1 MHQNCWERKTARS
14 TASAERHGRNPVNV
28 TSAKM
33 QGRVAERKRE
43 KRGSVHSTKVPN
55 DFLRYHTVRF
65 LRADGLMANSGKTL
79 VYFRGRTRESDVGD
93 RSKPQLRHRARTN
106 TARRTRLITEL
117 HSARRITSGSTRHPL
132 QTAQLDDPMDNATIS
147 TSLSAARILN
157 YPILLSTPLDK
168 LCHGLIMRDSNS
180 SASNGYRDNL
190 VTQLTT

>member
-1 MHQNCWERKTARS
+1 MLQDCRESDGSSIARCSGKEKHQLNEGERRAHQNCWERKTARS

-55 DFLRYHTVRF
+55 DFLRYHTVSF
-65 LRADGLMANSGKTL
+65 LRADGLMADSGKTL

-93 RSKPQLRHRARTN
+93 RSNRARTN

-132 QTAQLDDPMDNATIS
+132 QTEH
-147 TSLSAARILN
+147 SLMI
-157 YPILLSTPLDK
+157 PW
-168 LCHGLIMRDSNS
+168 IMRPHDHPYQEL
-180 SASNGYRDNL
+180 GY
-190 VTQLTT
+190 